1 MKNKLLITSALAAG
15 SLMAGSIANAQ
26 TYYEKGNGY
35 GTSTTTVGGDLALIY
50 SAVRKTGGT
59 VAALAGGTAG
69 MASTRGF
76 GRESQLN
83 ISNRGKLN
91 NGMDYAAGFSLE
103 FDGTGTSSSMS
114 ATENPTISNENVY
127 FDLIIGNTTLT
138 AGLDHVQRQY
148 NGAVPQ
154 VFNITELMTAA
165 GSKTTYVIGAA
176 TSEYAGVG
184 IMQKVPSIGNFS
196 AYYVPRAGDTGGND
210 VAGITSKGGGNS
222 AYELNYAG
230 TDIGGVK
237 GLGAVFML
245 NSMKATSNTNSSG
258 NVKGM
263 VYGVSYNFG
272 SIAIGYDRF
281 KDENAHN
288 VDPATLFNALG
299 ETALV
304 GTKVTKRYGA
314 TYAVDSNT
322 TLGYVQ
328 STTDAN
334 GAAYGALAGN
344 SETVKALQVGY
355 NFGPVAL
362 SATATK
368 FTNIMGA
375 AGAVAEDSG
384 RMGQV
389 RLTTKF

>member
-50 SAVRKTGGT
+50 SAVRKT
-59 VAALAGGTAG
+59 AAPSAAAGGTTG
-69 MASTRGF
+69 ISSTRGF

-83 ISNRGKLN
+83 IANRGKLN

-103 FDGTGTSSSMS
+103 FDGTGNTNSLS

-148 NGAVPQ
+148 NGQVPQ
-154 VFNITELMTAA
+154 VFNITELMVAA
-165 GSKTTYVIGAA
+165 GSSTTYVVGAA

-184 IMQKVPSIGNFS
+184 IMQKVPSVGNFS
-196 AYYVPRAGDTGGND
+196 AYYVPRAGDAGTGD
-210 VAGITSKGGGNS
+210 VNPITSKGGGNS
-222 AYELNYAG
+222 AYEVNYIG
-230 TDIGGVK
+230 TDIGGLK
-237 GLGAVFML
+237 GLGATIMV
-245 NSMKATSNTNSSG
+245 NSMKATNSAQP

-272 SIAIGYDRF
+272 TVAIGYDRF

-288 VDPATLFNALG
+288 LAAVTLHNALG
-299 ETALV
+299 ESTNP
-304 GTKVTKRYGA
+304 GTKVTKRYGV
-314 TYAVDSNT
+314 TYAVDSNL

-328 STTDAN
+328 ATTD
-334 GAAYGALAGN
+334 GQGLAYGALAGN
-344 SETVKALQVGY
+344 SETVKAIQAGY

-362 SATATK
+362 SATASK
-368 FTNIMGA
+368 FTNLMSAIGA
-375 AGAVAEDSG
+375 TPEDSG
-384 RMGQV
+384 RMGQI

>member
-59 VAALAGGTAG
+59 AAALAGGTAG

-76 GRESQLN
+76 GRESQVN
-83 ISNRGKLN
+83 FSNRGKLN

-103 FDGTGTSSSMS
+103 FDGTGPSTSMS
-114 ATENPTISNENVY
+114 ATESPTISNENVY

-148 NGAVPQ
+148 NGQIPQ

-184 IMQKVPSIGNFS
+184 VMQKVPGIGNFS
-196 AYYVPRAGDTGGND
+196 AYYVPRAGDTGAND
-210 VAGITSKGGGNS
+210 VGGIASKGGNS
-222 AYELNYAG
+222 AYEVSYLG
-230 TDIGGVK
+230 TDIGGLK
-237 GLGAVFML
+237 GLGATFMY
-245 NSMKATSNTNSSG
+245 NTMKATSNDKSSG

-272 SIAIGYDRF
+272 SVAIGYDRF

-288 VDPATLFNALG
+288 VDPTTAYNPLG

-304 GTKVTKRYGA
+304 GTKVTKRYGV
-314 TYAVDSNT
+314 TYAVDSNL
-322 TLGYVQ
+322 TLGIVQ
-328 STTDAN
+328 SVTDAT
-334 GAAYGALAGN
+334 GVAYTNLQGN
-344 SETVKALQVGY
+344 SETVKAIQAGY

-362 SATATK
+362 SATASK
-368 FTNIMGA
+368 FTNLMGA

-384 RMGQV
+384 RMGQI

>member
-59 VAALAGGTAG
+59 AAALAGGTNG

-103 FDGTGTSSSMS
+103 FDGTTTSSSMS

-148 NGAVPQ
+148 NGAIPQ
-154 VFNITELMTAA
+154 VFNITELMVAA
-165 GSKTTYVIGAA
+165 GSSTTYVIGAA
-176 TSEYAGVG
+176 ASEYAGVG

-196 AYYVPRAGDTGGND
+196 AYYVPRAGDTGTGD
-210 VAGITSKGGGNS
+210 VNGITSKGGGNS
-222 AYELNYAG
+222 AYEINYAG
-230 TDIGGVK
+230 TDIGGLK

-245 NSMKATSNTNSSG
+245 NSMKATTSATP

-263 VYGVSYNFG
+263 VYGISYNFG
-272 SIAIGYDRF
+272 TVAVGYDRF

-288 VDPATLFNALG
+288 LASAALFNALAEG
-299 ETALV
+299 TSP
-304 GTKVTKRYGA
+304 GTKVTKRYGV
-314 TYAVDSNT
+314 TYAVDPNL
-322 TLGYVQ
+322 TLGYV
-328 STTDAN
+328 SAVTDAQ
-334 GAAYGALAGN
+334 GLAYGSLSGN
-344 SETVKALQVGY
+344 SETVRALQVGY

-362 SATATK
+362 SASATK
-368 FTNIMGA
+368 FTNLMTN
-375 AGAVAEDSG
+375 AGANNEDSG
-384 RMGQV
+384 KMGQV
-389 RLTTKF
+389 RLSTKF